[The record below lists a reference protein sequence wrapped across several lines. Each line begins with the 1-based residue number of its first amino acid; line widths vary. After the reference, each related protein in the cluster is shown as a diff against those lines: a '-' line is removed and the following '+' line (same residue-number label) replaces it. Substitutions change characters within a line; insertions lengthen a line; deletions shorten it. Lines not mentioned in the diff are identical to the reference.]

1 MYVVCWRI
9 KTDQIVVNL
18 FCSIFQ
24 WLKSVTNMQKQYFYN
39 EGKSNISGLKYKGN
53 SNYISLPSI
62 LEKEKNDM

>member
-1 MYVVCWRI
+1 
-9 KTDQIVVNL
+9 
-18 FCSIFQ
+18 
-24 WLKSVTNMQKQYFYN
+24 MQKQYFYN